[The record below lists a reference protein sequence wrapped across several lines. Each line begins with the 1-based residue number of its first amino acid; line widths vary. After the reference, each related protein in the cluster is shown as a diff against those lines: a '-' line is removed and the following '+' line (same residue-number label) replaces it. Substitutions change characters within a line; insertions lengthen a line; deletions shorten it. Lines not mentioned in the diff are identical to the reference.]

1 MRGPHQHEDSLGQRW
16 DCNDTNCKKPFR
28 CNNSK
33 PQRTLPKPKRQRAS
47 WDTWAAKHVHGTG
60 C

>member
-1 MRGPHQHEDSLGQRW
+1 MRGKHQHEDSLGQRW
-16 DCNDTNCKKPFR
+16 DCADAGCKKPFK
-28 CNNSK
+28 CNNAK
-33 PQRTLPKPKRQRAS
+33 PQITRRPKKQRAS